1 MRKNLSMD
9 YDHIGTYAT
18 DLFSDV
24 AADQIRNHPVD
35 VPLFMYLAHL
45 APHAANAGDPL
56 QVPDDELA
64 QFEYISNE
72 KRRKYAAMVS
82 RMDKG
87 IGKVV
92 AALNE
97 KDMLSNS
104 VILFFCDNGAPIVGE
119 HSNEGSNYPF
129 RGVIYIHT
137 FFI

>member
-1 MRKNLSMD
+1 MNYALN
-9 YDHIGTYAT
+9 GTYAT

-45 APHAANAGDPL
+45 APHAANAGDPM

-64 QFEYISNE
+64 NFGYIANE

-82 RMDKG
+82 RVDRG
-87 IGKVV
+87 VGRIVS
-92 AALNE
+92 ALHE
-97 KDMLSNS
+97 KQMLENS
-104 VILFFCDNGAPIVGE
+104 VILFFCDNGSPVVGE

-129 RGVIYIHT
+129 RGVWG
-137 FFI
+137 